1 MHKRQEEFLILI
13 LEITLV
19 KEGLHQIIITKE
31 PILNLLI
38 EEVIVLLEIILLEVQ
53 AKQVATAL
61 LQEVPQP
68 DQHHHLQEVHLLQ
81 EARLLQ
87 EVVQD
92 VLIDKKK

>member
-1 MHKRQEEFLILI
+1 MHKHLEEFLILI
-13 LEITLV
+13 PEITPV

-38 EEVIVLLEIILLEVQ
+38 DEVIVLLEIILLEVQ
-53 AKQVATAL
+53 ARQVAADL

-81 EARLLQ
+81 EARLLL

-92 VLIDKKK
+92 VLNDKKK